1 MGFFNGLKQQ
11 ALEMAQ
17 EEARKQ
23 IEKQF
28 GAQAAAM
35 LPGKSSSGGGKTN
48 KVTAAQYEA
57 HKPADLRKD
66 VRMISG
72 CMDAQTS
79 ADVSNVGSFQLPDP
93 CGELTR

>member
-17 EEARKQ
+17 E
-23 IEKQF
+23 
-28 GAQAAAM
+28 AAAM
-35 LPGKSSSGGGKTN
+35 LPGKSSGGTN

-72 CMDAQTS
+72 CQDAQTS

-93 CGELTR
+93 CGE